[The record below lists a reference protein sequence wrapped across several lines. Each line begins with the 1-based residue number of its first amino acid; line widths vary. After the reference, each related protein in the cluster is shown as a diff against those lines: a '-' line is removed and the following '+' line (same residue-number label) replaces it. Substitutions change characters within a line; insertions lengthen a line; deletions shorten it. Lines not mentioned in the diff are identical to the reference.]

1 MENNTIGFKET
12 NAGELTPQQEAAV
25 AMVLDG
31 KSDTEISRELKMRRQ
46 TVNEWRN
53 HNTAFRMEVKQRRS
67 QAWEKQ
73 QEKLSQLVEKALDT
87 LGEYLE
93 HENEQVRLM
102 AALYL
107 LRLPAT
113 QANLKS
119 QETMEMR
126 SRYQEVE
133 RKIKNAAEQ
142 AGLGE

>member
-1 MENNTIGFKET
+1 M
-12 NAGELTPQQEAAV
+12 Q
-25 AMVLDG
+25 
-31 KSDTEISRELKMRRQ
+31 
-46 TVNEWRN
+46 
-53 HNTAFRMEVKQRRS
+53 
-67 QAWEKQ
+67 
-73 QEKLSQLVEKALDT
+73 KALDT

-119 QETMEMR
+119 QETMEMK

-133 RKIKNAAEQ
+133 RKIKSAAEQ
-142 AGLGE
+142 AGYEVLGESPNLK